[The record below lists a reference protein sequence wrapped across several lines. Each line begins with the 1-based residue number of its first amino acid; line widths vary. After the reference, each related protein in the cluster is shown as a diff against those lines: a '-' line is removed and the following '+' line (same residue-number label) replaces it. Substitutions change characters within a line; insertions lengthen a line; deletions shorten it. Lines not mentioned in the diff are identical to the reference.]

1 MESKQQLTV
10 SKIGKM
16 SQWHKNLTLM
26 GVLLSV
32 GSGLVWFI
40 SEDMLGQP
48 IQALGLLI
56 SMHGIVGHL
65 FLLILGMAMYHHV
78 QLSLRMKKNVW
89 MGSAF
94 IVTSFMLIASIL
106 ALFYGRGV
114 IHEQAHL
121 LHLVSGSLTG
131 IVFFLHIQIGKKSF
145 PQAVLKVSQ
154 QQKVA

>member
-1 MESKQQLTV
+1 MESKQQLTA

-48 IQALGLLI
+48 IQALGLLV
-56 SMHGIVGHL
+56 SMHGITGHL
-65 FLLILGMAMYHHV
+65 FLLILGMALYHHV

-94 IVTSFMLIASIL
+94 IVTSLLLIVSIL

-131 IVFFLHIQIGKKSF
+131 IVFFLHIKIGKKSF
-145 PQAVLKVSQ
+145 PKALLAVGQ